1 MMTNKIKIVMKD
13 DERDMKKKWCVYG
26 LVSIVV
32 EKQIMIGATEVDAC
46 FNGSYN
52 NFNTFSAFYDLYYAV
67 PWSCV
72 LLLPCGQIIR
82 LGC

>member
-1 MMTNKIKIVMKD
+1 MKD
-13 DERDMKKKWCVYG
+13 DEQQNKNSHEWWWTRHEKKWCVYG

-67 PWSCV
+67 
-72 LLLPCGQIIR
+72 L
-82 LGC
+82 